1 MGEFRLDISEN
12 LVSVPGG
19 EILFARLAS
28 NLLQSGEIDEAK
40 KLCER
45 GLKKYPAYAQAHYIL
60 AKCYLRKNMSD
71 EARKE
76 MERVLRYD
84 ANHIKAI
91 RDLAGIY
98 LAADL
103 QDQYK
108 EYLLKL
114 YTLDPL
120 NGAVIE
126 EFKKSGLDEIWS
138 NTPEQET
145 ESKTISR
152 PSSAEIESKGKE
164 ELSIDTGTDKLP
176 STDPLFTGKL
186 DLSQFDN
193 LEDDFTTILHGNLES
208 PATLTSSNETDE
220 NQEQTRDDDIFE
232 ISQEEKKETKTTI
245 VEDHQETMDAPAGE
259 DEEPAHRESEDSKF
273 SESEQHVSDKN
284 QIEDELERDLTEIDE
299 IDLKESSPSE
309 QNQVLEDEMDVTKST
324 DAEAETKQSEESD
337 SYPGDLREDEEK
349 FEQPKIIS
357 QTLGEILVSQK
368 KYVEAK
374 AVFEALKEK
383 QPENKSLD
391 VKIVFLEKIIG
402 LEKK

>member
-1 MGEFRLDISEN
+1 MEISEN
-12 LVSVPGG
+12 LVSLPGG

-28 NLLQSGEIDEAK
+28 NLLQSGEIDEAQ

-45 GLKKYPAYAQAHYIL
+45 GLKRYPAYAQAHYIL
-60 AKCYLRKNMSD
+60 AKCYLRKNMTD
-71 EARKE
+71 EARAE
-76 MERVLRYD
+76 LERVLRYD

-98 LAADL
+98 LAADF
-103 QDQYK
+103 QDLYK

-126 EFKKSGLDEIWS
+126 EFIKSGLDEIWS
-138 NTPEQET
+138 NASDQEIEDHIITESSPAET
-145 ESKTISR
+145 EDRAEETVFLDDNKEKSK
-152 PSSAEIESKGKE
+152 
-164 ELSIDTGTDKLP
+164 
-176 STDPLFTGKL
+176 STDPLFPEKL

-193 LEDDFTTILHGNLES
+193 LKDDFTTILHGNLES
-208 PATLTSSNETDE
+208 PTPRPASE
-220 NQEQTRDDDIFE
+220 QEGKNVEKARDDSIFE
-232 ISQEEKKETKTTI
+232 N
-245 VEDHQETMDAPAGE
+245 AGE
-259 DEEPAHRESEDSKF
+259 AKDRAGTQRDEIRPVGDSGPSIGGPKES
-273 SESEQHVSDKN
+273 SDLKSAEN
-284 QIEDELERDLTEIDE
+284 IAELDQMTEELEEDLNEIDE
-299 IDLKESSPSE
+299 FEENASPEKEDKKGEALNTPERRGESE
-309 QNQVLEDEMDVTKST
+309 SLHGSIVDSAELDE
-324 DAEAETKQSEESD
+324 E
-337 SYPGDLREDEEK
+337 EEK

-383 QPENKSLD
+383 QPENRSLD
-391 VKIVFLEKIIG
+391 VKIAFLEKIIG

>member
-12 LVSVPGG
+12 LVSLPGG

-45 GLKKYPAYAQAHYIL
+45 GLKKYPAYAQAHYVL
-60 AKCYLRKNMSD
+60 AKCYLRKNMSE
-71 EARKE
+71 EARNE
-76 MERVLRYD
+76 LERVLRYD

-114 YTLDPL
+114 YTLNPL

-138 NTPEQET
+138 NAPEQKPDDET
-145 ESKTISR
+145 TGR
-152 PSSAEIESKGKE
+152 PSSAEIESKKKM
-164 ELSIDTGTDKLP
+164 ELTIDKGTENLRGTDP
-176 STDPLFTGKL
+176 FAESKL

-208 PATLTSSNETDE
+208 PVALTSSPETQE
-220 NQEQTRDDDIFE
+220 NQEQNRDDDIFE
-232 ISQEEKKETKTTI
+232 ISPDVKKETKTII
-245 VEDHQETMDAPAGE
+245 VEDSNKTMDAQVDE
-259 DEEPAHRESEDSKF
+259 NEEPSLGESEDSKS
-273 SESEQHVSDKN
+273 SESKQKMSDKD
-284 QIEDELERDLTEIDE
+284 QMEDELDRDLTEIDE

-309 QNQVLEDEMDVTKST
+309 QDQILENGMDATKSPA
-324 DAEAETKQSEESD
+324 AEAESEQIKESD
-337 SYPGDLREDEEK
+337 SDPDDLREDEEK

-368 KYVEAK
+368 KYAEAK

-391 VKIVFLEKIIG
+391 VKIVFLEKIMG